1 MPLEENIFAHAKDIA
16 FLQVAE
22 EGLDISSDR
31 AYVSVPRYRDHP
43 VALHP
48 CKLEGPFART
58 DVPGLCAD
66 RVHRADTLD
75 GHLRGF
81 DGPDAQVVHARLA
94 VIVMN

>member
-1 MPLEENIFAHAKDIA
+1 MVIIQSPFT
-16 FLQVAE
+16 
-22 EGLDISSDR
+22 
-31 AYVSVPRYRDHP
+31 P
-43 VALHP
+43 VRWRGP
-48 CKLEGPFART
+48 CDRT

-94 VIVMN
+94 AIVMNDDPPV